1 MRAAERPRQPESATS
16 PDAPGRPGRNGGSRR
31 WTIGLLVAGGL
42 LVALLLAF
50 FVSPFASSSPDGL
63 EKVAADKAIDRDERD
78 HALAGGPLADYSVRG
93 VNDARLSTGLAG
105 VVGVAV
111 TFAVGGGLFL
121 VVRRRDRCSDRR
133 GDDAGAPVA
142 AATGTGT

>member
-1 MRAAERPRQPESATS
+1 
-16 PDAPGRPGRNGGSRR
+16 
-31 WTIGLLVAGGL
+31 
-42 LVALLLAF
+42 VALLLAF

-78 HALAGGPLADYSVRG
+78 HALASGPLADYSVRG

-121 VVRRRDRCSDRR
+121 VVRRRDRSSDRR

-142 AATGTGT
+142 AATGTRT